1 MGRNWKMESYKDR
14 KAALNSL
21 GPAYSQVMFPS
32 AACQSTFPSPLQ
44 RKIHNIYNSLY
55 TMSSIHS
62 KFTNHTKK
70 QTIETSPQV
79 TQILELFNTD
89 FKVTVMKIFK
99 E

>member
-1 MGRNWKMESYKDR
+1 MESYKDC
-14 KAALNSL
+14 KPALNPL
-21 GPAYSQVMFPS
+21 GPDYSQVIFPS
-32 AACQSTFPSPLQ
+32 AACQNTFWNPLQ
-44 RKIHNIYNSLY
+44 RKSHNIYNFLY

-70 QTIETSPQV
+70 QAIETNPQV